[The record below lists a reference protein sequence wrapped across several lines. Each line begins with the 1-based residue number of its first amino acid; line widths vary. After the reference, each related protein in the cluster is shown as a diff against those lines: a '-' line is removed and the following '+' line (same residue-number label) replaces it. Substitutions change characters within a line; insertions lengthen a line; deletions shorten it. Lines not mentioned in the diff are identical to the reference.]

1 MDDKYSAKLEISDM
15 LGYNEPH
22 PGYRSAENHP
32 KSKLLLILL
41 VLILV
46 LLVLLVLLTLLLLL
60 LVLVLLVISKRLDYF
75 STFPRFYRA
84 YFFSTAY
91 LTYSCLLLFLDFL

>member
-1 MDDKYSAKLEISDM
+1 MHRGLSQSQHHRTTRSIAGSKAWRKTNGGSGPLQLIAYRDDGGSIPGFSGVVA
-15 LGYNEPH
+15 LGTGTDP
-22 PGYRSAENHP
+22 SC
-32 KSKLLLILL
+32 
-41 VLILV
+41 
-46 LLVLLVLLTLLLLL
+46 
-60 LVLVLLVISKRLDYF
+60 ISKRLDYF